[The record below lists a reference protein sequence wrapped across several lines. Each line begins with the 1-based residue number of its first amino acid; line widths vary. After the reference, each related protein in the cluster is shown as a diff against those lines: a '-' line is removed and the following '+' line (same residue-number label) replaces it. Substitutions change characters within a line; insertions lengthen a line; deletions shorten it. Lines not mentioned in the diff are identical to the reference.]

1 MSKRFRNLY
10 NKALQII
17 RLISTGVIVPIV
29 IIVLIGCGTD
39 VEQKSISLETN
50 FDTTTATIGDIIHS
64 TILINGTKDKI
75 IIVNEFEKPEALELR
90 KSEISKTDDGYL
102 NDFQFVF
109 WDTGRFTIPSI
120 DITIMN
126 ADSSVN
132 LVMQTDP
139 QDIIIVSSVDP
150 TMSGEMK
157 PIKDPLPVSRLINW
171 VIIAGL
177 SILIISL
184 IGIIWL
190 RIKYKKETLINAPDI
205 ILASP
210 DEVALEKI
218 NAIKTN
224 NGIQSDVKELY
235 VQISYI
241 LREYVERSL
250 FFKTLEMTTNE
261 IQELQNYF
269 PFSEQEM
276 KAWITLLNRSDMIK
290 YAKMIPENKTWL
302 EDLAVAEQFIK
313 STTHYWKRINSPNA

>member
-1 MSKRFRNLY
+1 M
-10 NKALQII
+10 QII

-64 TILINGTKDKI
+64 TILINGAKDKK

-139 QDIIIVSSVDP
+139 QNIIIVSSVDP
-150 TMSGEMK
+150 TMPGGMK

-171 VIIAGL
+171 VIIAVL

-261 IQELQNYF
+261 IQELQNYI

-313 STTHYWKRINSPNA
+313 STTHYWKRVNSPNA